1 MFIETTFITLRDPAF
16 CLILKKGLPLLA
28 INGNYLHMYGGA
40 QYMARLTHQKK
51 IIPWFVAIDSVL
63 QC

>member
-40 QYMARLTHQKK
+40 PLHGWTNTPEK
-51 IIPWFVAIDSVL
+51 IMPWFVTIDSVL